1 MNDDQLNKQIDTI
14 QANLRQTRAEV
25 VALHTRMGIIEHRL
39 NQIDVRVVEVP
50 LGISDLK
57 LHLDQ
62 RIDALGKQLDDIAA
76 ALRELSP
83 GRSD

>member
-39 NQIDVRVVEVP
+39 NQMDVRIVEVP
-50 LGISDLK
+50 LGIADLK
-57 LHLDQ
+57 MHLDR

-76 ALRELSP
+76 AVREISRP
-83 GRSD
+83 Q